1 MDDDTAV
8 ELIDLLTEIS
18 LDLRRIADV
27 LESDGIKNAITSNT
41 PTVTMMPVN
50 TRAQIRVPAPGQM
63 KLQSRKIALTR
74 R

>member
-1 MDDDTAV
+1 MDDDIAAKLV
-8 ELIDLLTEIS
+8 DILTEIS